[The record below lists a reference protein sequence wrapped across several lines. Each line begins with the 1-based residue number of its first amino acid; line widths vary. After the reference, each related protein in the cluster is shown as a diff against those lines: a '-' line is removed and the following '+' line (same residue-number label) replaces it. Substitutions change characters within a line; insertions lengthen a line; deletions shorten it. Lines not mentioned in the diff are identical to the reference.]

1 MSAFSS
7 KSQRDIVTRQD
18 FDAIFNEDSRQY
30 IPNSQSI
37 SKNMGSSFTPQKSG
51 SNNNI
56 NEDDAMVWIRKLDNA
71 MLREKI
77 SPGVAFRAADLNHNG
92 VVTVDELKESIK
104 RLIPEKTL
112 SLVDLKKVMMA
123 FD

>member
-1 MSAFSS
+1 
-7 KSQRDIVTRQD
+7 
-18 FDAIFNEDSRQY
+18 
-30 IPNSQSI
+30 
-37 SKNMGSSFTPQKSG
+37 
-51 SNNNI
+51 
-56 NEDDAMVWIRKLDNA
+56 MVWIRKLDNA